1 MTNTPQEPGGSQEW
15 RDPNQPFGPPP
26 PQHPQS
32 QPQQPSPPGQ
42 ESWQQPPPGPQG
54 WQQQPGPQGWQQQPG
69 QQGWQQQPGPQG
81 WGGPGQQYGGQ
92 QYGYDPM
99 ARSRV
104 AAGVLGI
111 LLGALG
117 VHNFYTGYNQFAWIQ
132 LGSTLGSVVLTVI
145 TLGLFAPVSSVVI
158 PGMAVWGLVE
168 GIMFLTQRTG
178 RYSMDASGRP
188 LRD

>member
-1 MTNTPQEPGGSQEW
+1 MTNTPQEQGGSQDW
-15 RDPNQPFGPPP
+15 RDPNQPFGPP
-26 PQHPQS
+26 
-32 QPQQPSPPGQ
+32 QPQQPQSRPPEPNPPGQ
-42 ESWQQPPPGPQG
+42 GQGQGPWQQPPPGPQG
-54 WQQQPGPQGWQQQPG
+54 WQQQPGPQGWQQQP
-69 QQGWQQQPGPQG
+69 QPGPQG
-81 WGGPGQQYGGQ
+81 WGGPGQQYG
-92 QYGYDPM
+92 YDPM

-104 AAGVLGI
+104 VAGVLGI

-132 LGSTLGSVVLTVI
+132 LGSTLGSVLLTVI

-178 RYSMDASGRP
+178 RYSMDAFGRP

>member
-1 MTNTPQEPGGSQEW
+1 MTNTPQEPTGGSQNG
-15 RDPNQPFGPPP
+15 RDPNQPFGPPQP
-26 PQHPQS
+26 E
-32 QPQQPSPPGQ
+32 QPQQPNPPGPGPWQ
-42 ESWQQPPPGPQG
+42 EQPPPGPQG
-54 WQQQPGPQGWQQQPG
+54 WQQQPPGPQGWQQQPPG
-69 QQGWQQQPGPQG
+69 PQSWQQQPGSQG
-81 WGGPGQQYGGQ
+81 WGGPGQQYGQ
-92 QYGYDPM
+92 DPQ

-104 AAGVLGI
+104 VAGVLGI

-132 LGSTLGSVVLTVI
+132 LGSTIGSVVLTVM

-158 PGMAVWGLVE
+158 PGIAVWGLVE

-178 RYSMDASGRP
+178 RYSMDATGRP

>member
-1 MTNTPQEPGGSQEW
+1 MTNTPQEPGGSQDW
-15 RDPNQPFGPPP
+15 RDPNQPFGPPQ
-26 PQHPQS
+26 PQQS
-32 QPQQPSPPGQ
+32 QPQQPQSQPQHPIPPGPGP
-42 ESWQQPPPGPQG
+42 WQPPPQGSQG
-54 WQQQPGPQGWQQQPG
+54 WQQQPGPQGWQQLPSG
-69 QQGWQQQPGPQG
+69 QQGWQQQGQN
-81 WGGPGQQYGGQ
+81 WGGPGQ

-104 AAGVLGI
+104 VAGVLGI

-145 TLGLFAPVSSVVI
+145 TFGLFAPVSGVVI